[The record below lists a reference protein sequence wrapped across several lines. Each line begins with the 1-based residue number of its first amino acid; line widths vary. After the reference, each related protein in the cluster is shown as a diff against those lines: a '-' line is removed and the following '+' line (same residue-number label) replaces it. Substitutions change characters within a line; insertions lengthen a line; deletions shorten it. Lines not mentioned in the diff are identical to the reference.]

1 MKFLQSKKLKIYGIS
16 IMPIRRF
23 RRRRNMRKKPWGGR
37 RGIVRGRRLVALN
50 PAPIFTETYTLT
62 SLNPNA
68 GNVFRFSMDQIPQL
82 AQYSGLYQKYRILRA
97 SVHVLPEYNSFDQNQ
112 AETNSA
118 LTRSYFGL
126 ARLAWSVNDTPNT
139 NVPVSEA
146 SVLQDNGARVK
157 ALSTG
162 GIRMSCRP
170 VPSTNDSNNVAM
182 TFNKKY
188 INFNTSGPNVPHS
201 GIAYWLT
208 QLISLPATAATT
220 NVAIVYVKL
229 TFQLADP
236 R

>member
-1 MKFLQSKKLKIYGIS
+1 
-16 IMPIRRF
+16 MPVR
-23 RRRRNMRKKPWGGR
+23 
-37 RGIVRGRRLVALN
+37 RGRRSNFKRKPVRRGRPARNWRSALALN
-50 PAPIFTETYTLT
+50 PTPVFTETYTLT
-62 SLNPNA
+62 SLAPNA
-68 GNVFRFSMDQIPQL
+68 GGVFRFSMDQIPQL

-97 SVHVLPEYNSFDQNQ
+97 SVHLLPEYNSFEQNA
-112 AETNSA
+112 AENNAA
-118 LTRSYFGL
+118 LSRSYFGL
-126 ARLAWSVNDTPNT
+126 SRVAWATNDTPNT
-139 NVPVSEA
+139 AAPANET

-182 TFNKKY
+182 TFSKKY
-188 INFNTSGPNVPHS
+188 INFNNSGPNAPHS

-208 QLISLPATAATT
+208 QQVTGAAPAAV

>member
-1 MKFLQSKKLKIYGIS
+1 MKFLQSKKLKISGIS

-23 RRRRNMRKKPWGGR
+23 RRRRNMRKKLSGGR

-50 PAPIFTETYTLT
+50 PAPVFTETYTLT
-62 SLNPNA
+62 SLTPNA
-68 GNVFRFSMDQIPQL
+68 GGVFRFSMDQIPQL
-82 AQYSGLYQKYRILRA
+82 AQYSGLYQKYRIIRA
-97 SVHVLPEYNSFDQNQ
+97 SVHLLPEYNSFEQNQ
-112 AETNSA
+112 AESNAA
-118 LTRSYFGL
+118 LSRTYFGL
-126 ARLAWSVNDTPNT
+126 SRVAWATNDTPNT
-139 NVPVSEA
+139 AAPTSEA
-146 SVLQDNGARVK
+146 AVLQDNGARVK

-182 TFNKKY
+182 TFSKKY
-188 INFNTSGPNVPHS
+188 INFNNSGPNIAHS

-208 QLISLPATAATT
+208 QQVSGGAPQAV